1 MTDHAEL
8 VLGGILSTSNPRRDL
23 LAQAVVQLVGD
34 HFVQDIPKNIFAL
47 LVRYYD
53 RTGDVMPLNI
63 FTKAL
68 EDNAVETAKVI
79 AYTEAFKSLQAAT
92 VTESEF
98 KWGLSALK
106 EDLAKRLTGLAIA
119 ESMEILERG
128 YEVGKEFLKGHDDA
142 RKYLS
147 AKVAEIERKG
157 NAESAPEGDIR
168 VETDAI
174 LQDYVFRRDTDVA
187 KGIHTGVRSI
197 DQATGG
203 LQRGEL
209 CMVCAYSGQGKS
221 QLVTQAAWSAV
232 FEQGKNAFF
241 ATSETVRAQVTR
253 RLLARHSRL
262 PMFGKPEG
270 INSADLK
277 RGTLTTED
285 EKVLQDVLE
294 DWRYNPAY
302 GKLDVVQVPRGA
314 TLTYV
319 ETRLREFGRQHGC
332 DLAIVDYLALL
343 KAESK
348 RGNEREE
355 FNEILRDAKGM
366 ATSYND
372 GVGVPLVSP
381 WQMSREAYKQ
391 AVRDRQ
397 YSLASLADTA
407 EAERSA
413 DVIMALIRDEEN
425 AREMR
430 LQFLKT
436 RDDVLP
442 PIREV
447 EIDFRSTYIGD
458 RRTAQSFVNG
468 ASAATQSLTDLLDAA

>member
-1 MTDHAEL
+1 MTDHSEL
-8 VLGGILSTSNPRRDL
+8 VLGGILSASNPRRDL
-23 LAQAVVQLVGD
+23 LAQAIVQLTGD
-34 HFVQDIPKNIFAL
+34 HFVQDIQKNIFAL

-53 RTGDVMPLNI
+53 RTGDVMPERI

-68 EDNAVETAKVI
+68 EDNQIETAKVI
-79 AYTEAFKSLQAAT
+79 AYSETFKALEALSVSQ
-92 VTESEF
+92 SEF

-128 YEVGKEFLKGHDDA
+128 YEVGKDFLKGHDDA

-147 AKVAEIERKG
+147 SKVAEIERKG
-157 NAESAPEGDIR
+157 NAESSPEGNILL
-168 VETDAI
+168 ESDAI
-174 LQDYVFRRDTDVA
+174 LQDYVTRRDTDVA
-187 KGIHTGVRSI
+187 RGIHTGVRSI

-209 CMVCAYSGQGKS
+209 VMVCAYAGQGKS
-221 QLVTQAAWSAV
+221 MLSTQAAWSAA
-232 FEQGKNAFF
+232 FEQGKNVFF
-241 ATSETVRAQVTR
+241 ATSETVRSQVTR

-262 PMFGKPEG
+262 SMFGKPEG

-277 RGTLTTED
+277 RGTLTAAD
-285 EKVLQDVLE
+285 EKILKDVLD
-294 DWRYNPAY
+294 DWRNNPEY

-332 DLAIVDYLALL
+332 DLCIVDYLALL
-343 KAESK
+343 KPESK

-366 ATSYND
+366 ATSFND
-372 GVGVPLVSP
+372 GEGVPLVSP
-381 WQMSREAYKQ
+381 WQMSREAFKQ

-425 AREMR
+425 MNEMR

-436 RDDVLP
+436 RDDQLP
-442 PIREV
+442 VIREV

-458 RRTAQSFVNG
+458 RRTATSFVQGG
-468 ASAATQSLTDLLDAA
+468 ASEDRTADIMEFL